1 MISLLFYYD
10 NFYRSFSRA
19 KSTAYKKSRPLN
31 RHYNSNGKKIED
43 ESQDLVS
50 FILST
55 DCSRLNRI
63 RNFIN
68 IFLSFLFS

>member
-10 NFYRSFSRA
+10 KFYRTFSQA
-19 KSTAYKKSRPLN
+19 KSTAYKKSRSLN

-55 DCSRLNRI
+55 DYSE
-63 RNFIN
+63 FYKYV
-68 IFLSFLFS
+68 SFFSV